1 MTFDFFETKKMLSV
15 CLCLCLEHTVL
26 DGILEKH
33 QCHWHQSWTL
43 VVVLELCLHESLEV
57 GQITEIFVHPELIQE
72 ITCKSIKTMNN
83 MKKTHQ
89 HLFITIGKPRTKYR
103 WLLVG
108 ADAMESEVKE

>member
-83 MKKTHQ
+83 MKKNSPTPFHHNWQ
-89 HLFITIGKPRTKYR
+89 ASYQISVAACWGRCHGK
-103 WLLVG
+103 
-108 ADAMESEVKE
+108 